1 MDNSRK
7 GKKNK
12 IRPGFGLP
20 DYFKFYKKSYPE
32 NTKYDINRIE
42 FRNICHDYNVAIG
55 EKIVMKNFEFKLPYR
70 LGVIFMRKFKPKLK
84 IKNNVLINHNP
95 PDFKKTAAL
104 WERDPEAKKNKIL
117 VRYLNK
123 HTKGYI
129 FVLKYN
135 VSSANYKNKG
145 VYTFTPVKS
154 IKQMIN
160 TATKEYNI
168 DAYIL

>member
-7 GKKNK
+7 NKKNK

-20 DYFKFYKKSYPE
+20 DYFNFYKKEYHK
-32 NTKYDINRIE
+32 NTKYNVTRSE
-42 FRNICHDYNVAIG
+42 FRNICNDYNAAIG

-70 LGVIFMRKFKPKLK
+70 LGVISMRKFKPRLK
-84 IKNNVLINHNP
+84 MHNNILTNHYP
-95 PDFKKTAAL
+95 PDFKKTAEL
-104 WERDPEAKKNKIL
+104 WERDPEAKKKKIL
-117 VRYLNK
+117 VRHLNK

-145 VYTFTPVKS
+145 VYTFTPIRN
-154 IKQMIN
+154 IKQLIN
-160 TATKEYNI
+160 IATKEYNI